1 MNLYQYEKMKEK
13 LDTDL
18 LEYNKMIK
26 KINELAES
34 KKGDLEVFNS
44 LCMEYYRAL
53 IISAL
58 IEFKNALDY
67 DILELNKTLTDEI
80 LRLSLIIIDVKENKY
95 DSKVDMKTFLNYLIS
110 ITKENDYIDFEPIFS
125 GGKKYVDDSIKK
137 YENELRKINKIL
149 K

>member
-1 MNLYQYEKMKEK
+1 
-13 LDTDL
+13 
-18 LEYNKMIK
+18 
-26 KINELAES
+26 
-34 KKGDLEVFNS
+34 
-44 LCMEYYRAL
+44 MEYYRAL

-110 ITKENDYIDFEPIFS
+110 ITKENDYIDFEPIFY
-125 GGKKYVDDSIKK
+125 GRKKYVDDSIKK

>member
-13 LDTDL
+13 LDTNL

-26 KINELAES
+26 KINELADN
-34 KKGDLEVFNS
+34 KKDDLEISNS

-110 ITKENDYIDFEPIFS
+110 ITKENDYIDFEPIFY
-125 GGKKYVDDSIKK
+125 GRKKYVDDSIKK